1 MLYLLLTFKVTA
13 LILVLLRDC
22 LITNGANLDKIG
34 WYVTPPEHIQGPYQA
49 RFFRIH
55 DDVIKWKHFPRYW
68 PFGRGIHRLP
78 VDSTHKDQWRG
89 ALMFFFL
96 SAPELKVEQTIKP
109 PVMWGAIAGH
119 YDVTVMKC
127 KQVFTIH
134 IIHSLW
140 YGMGSWHYS
149 SSNTKTHIFYIVN
162 IITADDLATQGARV
176 SATMILT
183 YVEPI

>member
-55 DDVIKWKHFPRYW
+55 DDVIKWKIFHVTGPL
-68 PFGRGIHRLP
+68 GGE
-78 VDSTHKDQWRG
+78 STVYRWIPPTKTSDAELWC
-89 ALMFFFL
+89 FFL